1 MAVETIYTIAG
12 GAWFQDTLN
21 GVAAFFDSRA
31 GDALLAMATAVS
43 VVVGVLTYIRTRNIL
58 ELVKWAGFYVLVA
71 SVLIG
76 VKHKVQI
83 IDLSEPA
90 AIYQV
95 DNVPAGLAVPASLIT
110 RIGAGMAQTYD
121 MIFARPDALTYSK
134 TGMLFGAQLA
144 ASATDFRFSDSEI
157 QRMFSD
163 YVHNCVVG
171 DMMLNHKYSIGDLMN
186 ATNPYELIFRQPSPL
201 RGLYDKNRNFLTCEQ
216 ASQKLNT
223 DSGEISGNNPDITE
237 FWQQALNR
245 LHGFTNQVF
254 GPTNGA
260 STALFTEML
269 GDSYRYFHHTSMSS
283 TEIIRKNVVMNGL
296 RSGLESF
303 AAENGDTAGLVNTAT
318 QTSMAKMRL
327 SQATSASIAANT
339 LPVMHSVLLGMTLAL
354 FPVLI
359 VLAVVSSLSWAILKG
374 YVYTIAYLQM
384 WPILFSIL
392 NHAMNFYLQGKLNGT
407 PVTLA
412 TFDQVQNTYSDIG
425 TTAGWLALSIPFI
438 AWGMVKGL
446 GQVVSQA
453 GNYLG
458 QTMQSASTQSSSQ
471 AVDGNW
477 SFNNMQTDN
486 VTGFKWDTNYS
497 HRDGHMTTQMGSGAT
512 KTLTASGQAV
522 YNASE
527 AISKLPVDI
536 MLGKSSASSWQQQQ
550 RDALSESQ
558 SLNHSLA
565 QTSSLA
571 SSQLSQWAKQRGNSD
586 TITAGTDTS
595 EGNNITKALSTL
607 QNIASRY
614 SHDNNVSLSEA
625 VREAATKSQDMSFV
639 AGGGVQASLDSDRQ
653 ILGKIAG
660 MVTGWKA
667 SGELHAKTDYTGKNG
682 SSHGTS
688 SDLTRQGSHSKGFS
702 AQELK
707 DFRDAMD
714 VVSSTR
720 VTDNSSHTDNASGSL
735 VNQLASTFS
744 TLNSQAS
751 QYNDAV
757 TRSHEYAQLASYA
770 ENNQASIQQN
780 YAQEFV
786 GYVREQRQGDADMLL
801 SDTANA
807 EVRAEREKLV
817 QAFVDERM
825 KPQLLQ
831 QFEQNRAQTR
841 VNMGDVTV
849 PEGMKSDLGSEFA
862 RQQVAMEV
870 RAIRHGVKGE
880 SVVSGHVAE
889 QRQSVETDIRQAQ
902 ENVKSAE
909 KTTASELEHL
919 KKEYEQGNKNFEEAK
934 VAENTRQDKRFGD
947 NALGKSQLDNIMD
960 EFRNRNEN

>member
-21 GVAAFFDSRA
+21 GVAAFFESRA

-216 ASQKLNT
+216 ASRGINT
-223 DSGEISGNNPDITE
+223 NSSDISGSNPQP
-237 FWQQALNR
+237 FLQQVLNGM
-245 LHGFTNQVF
+245 HGFTNQVF
-254 GPTNGA
+254 GPSNGA

-283 TEIIRKNVVMNGL
+283 PEIIRKNVVMNGL

-354 FPVLI
+354 FPILI
-359 VLAVVSSLSWAILKG
+359 VLAVVSSLSWTILKG

-497 HRDGHMTTQMGSGAT
+497 HRDGHMTTQMESGAT
-512 KTLTASGQAV
+512 KTLTASGQVV

-614 SHDNNVSLSEA
+614 SRDNNVSLSEA

-801 SDTANA
+801 SDTANV

-831 QFEQNRAQTR
+831 QFEQNRAQTGAG
-841 VNMGDVTV
+841 MGSVTI
-849 PEGMKSDLGSEFA
+849 PEGMSTDLSSEFSH
-862 RQQVAMEV
+862 QQSVME
-870 RAIRHGVKGE
+870 AQATQHGVKGE
-880 SVVSGHVAE
+880 SVVSSRVVE
-889 QRQSVETDIRQAQ
+889 QRNSVEADMHQAR
-902 ENVKSAE
+902 ENVNSAE
-909 KTTASELEHL
+909 KTTVSELEHL
-919 KKEYEQGNKNFEEAK
+919 KKEYEQGNKTFEEAK
-934 VAENTRQDKRFGD
+934 VAENARQDKRFGD
-947 NALGKSQLDNIMD
+947 NALGKSKLDNIID
-960 EFRNRNEN
+960 GFRNRNEN